1 MIPKKILVIDDNKET
16 VMSLNFALE
25 KAGYQVDYA
34 YDGQE
39 GYTKALDFL
48 PDLIILDIMM
58 PVMDGF
64 TMNRHL
70 KENPQ
75 TRTIPVI
82 VITAK
87 SGTLPPPSDR
97 PDMKAVAYI
106 KKPFFFN
113 EILMKVKE
121 ILKETA
127 PK

>member
-1 MIPKKILVIDDNKET
+1 MAKKILVIDDNKET

-39 GYTKALDFL
+39 GYLKAIEFM
-48 PDLIILDIMM
+48 PHLIILDVMM

-75 TRTIPVI
+75 TRSIPVVI
-82 VITAK
+82 ITAK
-87 SGTLPPPSDR
+87 SGAIPPPGDR
-97 PDMKAVAYI
+97 PEMRAEAYLR
-106 KKPFFFN
+106 KPFFFN
-113 EILMKVKE
+113 EVLMKIKE
-121 ILKETA
+121 ILKE
-127 PK
+127 K

>member
-1 MIPKKILVIDDNKET
+1 MPKKILVIDDNKET

-25 KAGYQVDYA
+25 KAGYRVDYA

-39 GYTKALDFL
+39 GYMKAVEFM
-48 PDLIILDIMM
+48 PDLIILDVMM

-75 TRTIPVI
+75 TRSIPVVI
-82 VITAK
+82 ITAK
-87 SGTLPPPSDR
+87 SGVSPAPQNR
-97 PDMKAVAYI
+97 PEMQAEAYI

-113 EILMKVKE
+113 EILMRIRE
-121 ILKETA
+121 ILKES
-127 PK
+127 

>member
-1 MIPKKILVIDDNKET
+1 MPKKILVIDDNKET

-25 KAGYQVDYA
+25 KAGYQVGYA

-39 GYTKALDFL
+39 GYMKALEFL
-48 PDLIILDIMM
+48 PDLIILDVMM

-75 TRTIPVI
+75 TRNIPVVI
-82 VITAK
+82 ITAK
-87 SGTLPPPSDR
+87 SGVVPPPQDR
-97 PDMKAVAYI
+97 PEMKADAYI

-113 EILMKVKE
+113 EILMRIRE
-121 ILKETA
+121 ILKET
-127 PK
+127 

>member
-1 MIPKKILVIDDNKET
+1 MAKKILVIDDNKET

-25 KAGYQVDYA
+25 KAGYQVGYA

-39 GYTKALDFL
+39 GYTKALEFF
-48 PDLIILDIMM
+48 PDLIILDVMM

-75 TRTIPVI
+75 TRNIPVI
-82 VITAK
+82 IITAK
-87 SGTLPPPSDR
+87 SGVVPPPQDR
-97 PDMKAVAYI
+97 PEMKADSYV

-113 EILMKVKE
+113 EILMRIRE
-121 ILKETA
+121 LLKDA
-127 PK
+127 

>member
-1 MIPKKILVIDDNKET
+1 MPKKILVIDDNKET

-39 GYTKALDFL
+39 GYLKAIEFM
-48 PDLIILDIMM
+48 PDLIILDIML

-75 TRTIPVI
+75 TRHIPVV

-87 SGTLPPPSDR
+87 SGSMPPLLDR
-97 PDMKAVAYI
+97 PEMKVDAFLR
-106 KKPFFFN
+106 KPFFFN
-113 EILMKVKE
+113 EILTKIRDILRE
-121 ILKETA
+121 I
-127 PK
+127 

>member
-1 MIPKKILVIDDNKET
+1 MPKKILVIDDNKET

-39 GYTKALDFL
+39 GYLKAIDFK

-75 TRTIPVI
+75 TRSIPVI

-87 SGTLPPPSDR
+87 SGSLPPPASERSVPGID
-97 PDMKAVAYI
+97 AYLR
-106 KKPFFFN
+106 KPFFFN
-113 EILMKVKE
+113 EILMKIRE
-121 ILKETA
+121 ILQSK
-127 PK
+127 

>member
-1 MIPKKILVIDDNKET
+1 MPKKILVIDDNKET

-39 GYTKALDFL
+39 GYLKAIEFM

-75 TRTIPVI
+75 TRSIPVVI
-82 VITAK
+82 ITAK
-87 SGTLPPPSDR
+87 SGAAPPPADR
-97 PDMKAVAYI
+97 PEMKVDAYLR
-106 KKPFFFN
+106 KPFFFN
-113 EILMKVKE
+113 EILMKIRD
-121 ILKETA
+121 ILKE
-127 PK
+127 K

>member
-1 MIPKKILVIDDNKET
+1 VPKKILVIDDNKET

-39 GYTKALDFL
+39 GYLKAIEFM
-48 PDLIILDIMM
+48 PDLIILDIML

-75 TRTIPVI
+75 TRHIPVV

-87 SGTLPPPSDR
+87 SGPLPPALDR
-97 PDMKAVAYI
+97 TEMKVDAFLR
-106 KKPFFFN
+106 KPFFFN
-113 EILMKVKE
+113 EILTKIRD
-121 ILKETA
+121 ILREK
-127 PK
+127 

>member
-1 MIPKKILVIDDNKET
+1 MPKKVLLIDDNKET
-16 VMSLNFALE
+16 VMSLHFALE

-39 GYTKALDFL
+39 GYTKAVEVN

-82 VITAK
+82 IITAK
-87 SGTLPPPSDR
+87 SGVPPPDGS
-97 PDMKAVAYI
+97 KEAVASAYI
-106 KKPFFFN
+106 KKPFYFN
-113 EILMKVKE
+113 QILMKIKE
-121 ILKETA
+121 ILHD
-127 PK
+127 

>member
-1 MIPKKILVIDDNKET
+1 MPKKILVIDDNKET

-25 KAGYQVDYA
+25 KAGFQVGYA

-39 GYTKALDFL
+39 GYTKAMEFM
-48 PDLIILDIMM
+48 PDLIILDVMM

-75 TRTIPVI
+75 TRDIPVI
-82 VITAK
+82 IITAK
-87 SGTLPPPSDR
+87 SGVGVGAMSR
-97 PDMKAVAYI
+97 EVKAEACI

-113 EILMKVKE
+113 EILARIRD
-121 ILKETA
+121 ILKD
-127 PK
+127 K